1 MLFGQLFISGVV
13 AAVANSMDA
22 FVSCVGSE
30 VSQHLVL
37 PGVGNYSFISTGDRN
52 RVDRTPLGVLLV
64 QRQNDIQKVVQCAFQ
79 TNVKI
84 VPRGGGHSYESLSSQ
99 DGSITVDL
107 AAVNQVSIV
116 SREADGMTAI
126 AKVQAGARLGHVYN
140 QLWKQGGYTFNGGT
154 CPSVGISGHISGGG
168 YGMLARAYG
177 LAADQ
182 TVGFKMILFNGTE
195 IEVNANSH
203 PDLFWAQRSGGS
215 GSFGIVTEWLIKV
228 RNVGSVVMFNLVYEK
243 DKRFDLVKA
252 WMNYFPTADSR
263 LTTQLNINKE
273 DALLHGQFTGPQA
286 DLERILQESGVYNF
300 GGIKHQ
306 QQETCNALGAKA
318 FTAGAGS
325 CDENWQYLVP
335 EIYNRNKDSG
345 KFKSEYGSVR
355 LSDDGIRAVVNGIS
369 EAPAWGWLQFEA
381 LGGFFANVS
390 NDALPYNH
398 RDSLFSMQYAT
409 SLGKGESFDS
419 PGNQWIKRF
428 EASLKPFVNG
438 QHYQNYPD
446 LELGAD
452 FGRAYFG
459 EKNFARLRS
468 IKGIYDPQNYFQN
481 EQSIPLPQ

>member
-1 MLFGQLFISGVV
+1 MFASCLFITSVLT
-13 AAVANSMDA
+13 AAANSMDT
-22 FVSCVGSE
+22 FISCVGSE
-30 VSQHLVL
+30 ISQHLVL

-64 QRQNDIQKVVQCAFQ
+64 QKQNEIPKIVQCAFQ
-79 TNVKI
+79 TDMRI

-116 SREADGMTAI
+116 SREADGKAAI
-126 AKVQAGARLGHVYN
+126 ARVQAGARLGHVYN

-168 YGMLARAYG
+168 YGMLARVFG

-182 TVGFKMILFNGTE
+182 TVGFKIVLFNGTE
-195 IEVNANSH
+195 IEVSADTH

-215 GSFGIVTEWLIKV
+215 GSFGVVTEWLIKV
-228 RNVGSVVMFNLVYEK
+228 YNVGPVVMFNLVFEK
-243 DKRFDLVKA
+243 GKRFDLIKT
-252 WMNYFPTADSR
+252 WMNYFPTADAR

-273 DALLHGQFTGPQA
+273 DALLHGQFTGPRN
-286 DLERILQESGVYNF
+286 DLDRILQESGVYNF
-300 GGIKHQ
+300 GGIIHQ
-306 QQETCNALGAKA
+306 QLEVCNALGAKA
-318 FTAGAGS
+318 FTAGAGK

-345 KFKSEYGSVR
+345 KFKSEYSSDG
-355 LSDDGIRAVVNGIS
+355 LSDDGIRAVVDGIS
-369 EAPAWGWLQFEA
+369 AAPNWGWLQFEA
-381 LGGFFANVS
+381 LGGYFANVS

-398 RDSLFSMQYAT
+398 RDCLFSMQYAT
-409 SLGKGESFDS
+409 SLSKGESFDS
-419 PGNQWIKRF
+419 PGNRWISGF
-428 EASLKPFVNG
+428 EASLKPYVNG

-452 FGRAYFG
+452 FGTAYFG
-459 EKNFARLRS
+459 ETNFARLRQ
-468 IKGIYDPQNYFQN
+468 IKAKYDPQNHFRN
-481 EQSIPLPQ
+481 EQSIPLP